1 MRALISWAM
10 PHLIVVP
17 ILLPLIT
24 AGCMLALGEGRR
36 PLKSAMSTISGLLN
50 LGVVLVLAWWVLE
63 NGPVVYLPGNW
74 PAPFGIVLVADQ
86 LSVLMVLLSVV
97 IGICALFYSSA
108 RWEKAGVHFH
118 PLGQLQ
124 VMGLSGAFLTGDLF
138 NLFVFFEILL
148 AASYGLLLHGSG
160 RPRVSAAVH
169 YVAINIAASS
179 LFLVGATTLYGVTGT
194 LTMAHLAQRVLE
206 VPEADRWL
214 LHTGSGVLAVAFLTK
229 AGAWPLNFWLVPA
242 YRSATA
248 PVAAFFALLTKVGV
262 YAILR
267 LSTLLYAGQSETYGR
282 TSLLAFGTITAAF
295 GALGMLGSKRLASI
309 TAFSIAVSSGTLLAA
324 LSFRSEAVTGGA
336 IFYLVSSTI
345 GISALFLLTDV
356 VERWRN
362 SGSTDPDEAPFLS
375 ARFLEVEN
383 VNLDDDEERL
393 VGRPIPASIAFL
405 ALAFMTFAL
414 IIAGLP
420 PLSSFLA
427 KSLMLSEAMA
437 LPAVSG
443 ALQGQVWLFVAVL
456 LGTGLMSLIT
466 LSRAGIRNFWS
477 SVHRDP
483 PMLRLAEGLPV
494 AVLLLVSIALTVAA
508 GPVTRYAQQI
518 ARELHDPASYAEAV
532 LSAAT
537 VPPPAKKRSDV
548 EVEEVVP

>member
-1 MRALISWAM
+1 MARISEAR

-282 TSLLAFGTITAAF
+282 TSLGT
-295 GALGMLGSKRLASI
+295 LGMLGSKRLASI
-309 TAFSIAVSSGTLLAA
+309 TACSIAVSSGTLLAS

-375 ARFLEVEN
+375 ARVLEVEN

-466 LSRAGIRNFWS
+466 LSRAGIRNF
-477 SVHRDP
+477 
-483 PMLRLAEGLPV
+483 
-494 AVLLLVSIALTVAA
+494 
-508 GPVTRYAQQI
+508 
-518 ARELHDPASYAEAV
+518 
-532 LSAAT
+532 
-537 VPPPAKKRSDV
+537 
-548 EVEEVVP
+548 